1 MKKLLLF
8 LFLLYSGLAMSQP
21 QPFFDYT
28 PSEIRQKRPNAV
40 WNYDKWGDNNDLMS
54 MGYDAG
60 DVFVIYLF
68 DENNLSV
75 VTSIVPKTQGN
86 LQTLVEIYNSRYV
99 IINSKKWKFYQE
111 GTVFLCKLLVTDSGE
126 DFFMWTKEE

>member
-1 MKKLLLF
+1 MKKVLLF
-8 LFLLYSGLAMSQP
+8 LLLLIPGLSMSQP

-54 MGYDAG
+54 MGYDEG
-60 DVFVIYLF
+60 DAFVIYLF

-75 VTSIVPKTQGN
+75 VTSIVPKTQGD

-111 GTVFLCKLLVTDSGE
+111 GTVFLCKLLVTDSGK
-126 DFFMWTKEE
+126 DFFMWTREE